1 MRVSIAI
8 AMWLCFNW
16 VSTAQADQNL
26 ENMSEKLIQLRGE
39 VEALNSEIRFLKEEH
54 SQEMNFL
61 WTQRN
66 QIKSEIERNKNLLT
80 RLNKD
85 FEGVIAENAKKGQ
98 SSEHLLPQFEQA
110 IGQVE
115 QYLNDAL
122 PFKKAERLASLQE
135 IGTQVKKE
143 LISVQRGFNK
153 LWAFV
158 EDEIRLTKESGL
170 YQDSVLIAGEDR
182 KQLVDLARIG
192 MMTLYF
198 QTQDDQVGQLVK
210 TSSGSWE
217 YQLFRQPDQT
227 EQITYLFESMQTQ
240 IRTGLFH
247 LPTKQAIEE

>member
-1 MRVSIAI
+1 MRFSIT
-8 AMWLCFNW
+8 MVLWLCFSW
-16 VSTAQADQNL
+16 CSVAYADQNL

-39 VEALNSEIRFLKEEH
+39 VESLNSEIRFLKEEH

-61 WTQRN
+61 WSQRN
-66 QIKSEIERNKNLLT
+66 QIKSDIERNKNLLA
-80 RLNKD
+80 RLNQDLEAVK
-85 FEGVIAENAKKGQ
+85 AENAQKGQ

-110 IGQVE
+110 ISQIEV
-115 QYLNDAL
+115 YLNDAL

-135 IGTQVKKE
+135 IDTQVKKE

-198 QTQDDQVGQLVK
+198 QTQDNQVGQLVK
-210 TSSGSWE
+210 TASGQWE
-217 YQLFRQPDQT
+217 YQLLRKPLQT
-227 EQITYLFESMQTQ
+227 EQVAYLFDSMQTQ
-240 IRTGLFH
+240 IRTGLFQ

>member
-1 MRVSIAI
+1 MRFSITI
-8 AMWLCFNW
+8 VLWLCFSW
-16 VSTAQADQNL
+16 CSVAYADQNL

-39 VEALNSEIRFLKEEH
+39 VESLNSEIRFLKEEH

-61 WTQRN
+61 WSQRN
-66 QIKSEIERNKNLLT
+66 QIKSEIERNKNLLA
-80 RLNKD
+80 RLSQDLEVVK
-85 FEGVIAENAKKGQ
+85 AENAQKGQ

-110 IGQVE
+110 ISQIEV
-115 QYLNDAL
+115 YLNNAL

-210 TSSGSWE
+210 TSSGGWE

-227 EQITYLFESMQTQ
+227 EKVTYLFDSMQTQ

>member
-66 QIKSEIERNKNLLT
+66 QIKSEIERNKNLLA

-85 FEGVIAENAKKGQ
+85 LEGVIAENAEKGQ

-110 IGQVE
+110 IGQIE

-170 YQDSVLIAGEDR
+170 FQESVLIAGEDR

-198 QTQDDQVGQLVK
+198 QTQDDQVGQLIK
-210 TSSGSWE
+210 TSSGNWE
-217 YQLFRQPDQT
+217 YQLFREPDQT
-227 EQITYLFESMQTQ
+227 EQVTYLFESMKTQ